1 MYGVMDSNGD
11 LIAFHEEKRVIKK
24 YMEDYFHTNNE
35 HLLPFHIK
43 KKKVSKYKHLY
54 EDLYLIRYGGSY
66 IQSKYLIIKQLDIE
80 PYLDDLYYAKDVL
93 IRTIE
98 FSDSKKDIEKMSEC
112 YDILEEEI
120 KKIRKETPSLTTL
133 KNRYVDS
140 EMYQREVDY

>member
-1 MYGVMDSNGD
+1 MAQIWHCDQLTAAALVQPQAWEHPYGAS
-11 LIAFHEEKRVIKK
+11 AA
-24 YMEDYFHTNNE
+24 
-35 HLLPFHIK
+35 IK

-112 YDILEEEI
+112 YNILEEEI

-133 KNRYVDS
+133 KNRYVDL

>member
-1 MYGVMDSNGD
+1 MYGVMDSNSD

-133 KNRYVDS
+133 KNRYVDL